1 MSDLEPT
8 WSALRQRLLAAGVLA
23 ELGEPGM
30 FALGGRF
37 TAVFEALDALYVRT
51 FADLDAE
58 VWRFPPVEPKSVF
71 EKTDYVASF
80 PQLTGSLSV
89 FTGGTA
95 EHAELL
101 KTRSGGDDW
110 EGHLE
115 PAGLMMSPA
124 ACHPLYAILT
134 GTLPAGGR
142 GFDILG
148 SCFRHEPSPDP
159 MRMQTF
165 RMHEFVHAGNAES
178 AMAHRDDTAPRL
190 AAMLDSLGLEVDYI
204 PANDPFFGR
213 TGRIMA
219 ASQRDA
225 ALKFEIVTHVYGP
238 DAAPTAI
245 GSANYHND
253 HFGTAFAIF
262 DADGEVAHTACL
274 GLGMERTVIALFA
287 RHGMDPA
294 QWPADVRATLWPTHG

>member
-1 MSDLEPT
+1 VSNPDLP
-8 WSALRQRLLAAGVLA
+8 WAALRQRLLAAGVLA

-30 FALGGRF
+30 FALGGEFNR
-37 TAVFEALDALYVRT
+37 AFEALDALYVRT
-51 FADLDAE
+51 FADLNAE
-58 VWRFPPVEPKSVF
+58 SWRFPPVEPKSVF

-89 FTGGTA
+89 FTGGNP

-101 KTRSGGDDW
+101 RVRAAGEPW

-124 ACHPLYAILT
+124 ACHPLYALLT
-134 GTLPAGGR
+134 GSLPAEGR
-142 GFDILG
+142 TFDVLG

-165 RMHEFVHAGNAES
+165 RMHEFVHAGTAES
-178 AMAHRDDTAPRL
+178 AANHRDQTAPQL
-190 AAMLDSLGLEVDYI
+190 VAMLESIGLEVDYV

-219 ASQRDA
+219 ANQRES
-225 ALKFEIVTHVYGP
+225 ALKFEIITKVYGE
-238 DAAPTAI
+238 DASPTAI

-253 HFGTAFAIF
+253 HFGTAFDIL
-262 DADGEVAHTACL
+262 DASGQVAHTACL
-274 GLGMERTVIALFA
+274 GLGMERTLLALFA
-287 RHGMDPA
+287 RHGMSIA
-294 QWPADVRATLWPTHG
+294 EWPAAVRAVLWQADE

>member
-1 MSDLEPT
+1 MSVELP
-8 WSALRQRLLAAGVLA
+8 WAQLRERLLAAGVLA

-30 FALGGRF
+30 FAFGTEF
-37 TAVFEALDALYVRT
+37 TAAFEALDALYQRT
-51 FADLDAE
+51 FADLGAE

-89 FTGGTA
+89 FTGGTP
-95 EHAELL
+95 EHADLL
-101 KTRSGGDDW
+101 RTRASGEPW

-134 GTLPAGGR
+134 GTLPVGGR
-142 GFDILG
+142 TFDVLG

-165 RMHEFVHAGNAES
+165 RMHEFVYAGTAEA
-178 AMAHRDDTAPRL
+178 AMAHRDQTAPRL
-190 AAMLDSLGLEVDYI
+190 AAMLDSLGLEVDYV

-219 ASQRDA
+219 TNQREAS
-225 ALKFEIVTHVYGP
+225 LKFEITTKVYGD
-238 DAAPTAI
+238 DAGATAI

-253 HFGTAFAIF
+253 HFGTAFDIR
-262 DADGEVAHTACL
+262 DGHGDVAHTSCL
-274 GLGMERTVIALFA
+274 GLGMERTLIALFA
-287 RHGMDPA
+287 RHGMRIAD
-294 QWPADVRATLWPTHG
+294 WPSEVRTLLWQAND

>member
-1 MSDLEPT
+1 MSSESP
-8 WSALRQRLLAAGVLA
+8 WAALRQRLLDAGVLA

-30 FALGGRF
+30 FAFGTEF
-37 TAVFEALDALYVRT
+37 TVAFEALDALYVRT
-51 FADLDAE
+51 FADLAAE
-58 VWRFPPVEPKSVF
+58 TWRFPPVEPKSVF

-89 FTGGTA
+89 FTGGTP

-101 KTRSGGDDW
+101 RARASGESW

-142 GFDILG
+142 TFDVLG
-148 SCFRHEPSPDP
+148 SCFRHEPSLDP

-165 RMHEFVHAGNAES
+165 RMHEFVHAGTAES
-178 AMAHRDDTAPRL
+178 AMAHRDQTAPRL
-190 AAMLDSLGLEVDYI
+190 AAMLDSLGLDIDYV

-219 ASQRDA
+219 ASQREA
-225 ALKFEIVTHVYGP
+225 ALKYEITTRVYG
-238 DAAPTAI
+238 DEAPETAI

-253 HFGTAFAIF
+253 HFGLAFDIK
-262 DADGEVAHTACL
+262 DAESNVAHTSCL

-287 RHGMDPA
+287 RHGMRTAD
-294 QWPADVRATLWPTHG
+294 WPAHVRAILWQAND